1 MRSVLKKSSHPASG
15 CPAAPPPSSSP
26 VTVQQTQ
33 AARRLSFSP
42 SRQPEAPNKRAQRAS
57 VEQANSSHYPP
68 PRLLCGSPAEQ
79 KPGTLRM
86 SMCVIHLSLCESVK
100 HPTATGST
108 HTSAAAAAGALEP
121 SRRVS
126 AGPPEL
132 RSARR
137 QQLHT
142 FGTCQSSPP
151 VWREIIRRRRRVG
164 ADALSLNKRRGYSN
178 VLYP

>member
-108 HTSAAAAAGALEP
+108 HTSAAAAGALEP